1 MAESTLTRLEYA
13 TPRPGPVPDGGRAA
27 TGWLFVI
34 LLLAGVAC
42 PFVAALLAGDGHGWN
57 SAFPASFL
65 AAVTSPLSGVAWA
78 MRRRRAGRGPTLILL
93 ATAIAADVTLVSFTR
108 SEGVEYFGR
117 AWSSEPGLMLT
128 WAAAWALWQLV
139 AAASLFRRRAGK
151 RF

>member
-1 MAESTLTRLEYA
+1 MAQSSPTRLEYA
-13 TPRPGPVPDGGRAA
+13 TPQPGPVSDGGRAA

-42 PFVAALLAGDGHGWN
+42 PFVAALLGGEGRGWN
-57 SAFPASFL
+57 SAFPVSFL

-78 MRRRRAGRGPTLILL
+78 LRHRPAGRGLALILL
-93 ATAIAADVTLVSFTR
+93 VTAVAADVTLVSFTR

-117 AWSSEPGLMLT
+117 AWSSEQGLTLT

-139 AAASLFRRRAGK
+139 AAAALFRRRLGK
-151 RF
+151 SS